1 MRHFLSIILFFGLFP
16 GVSAQL
22 SILPEQL
29 LSEYVQIE
37 SVTGNEAPA
46 ALFLLEKCREAGLNT
61 FIFHDEQNSFNFA
74 ASLYPLESGK
84 PNVVFHSHC
93 DVVHE
98 GDSAQWTYLPY
109 SGTIA
114 DSAVWGRGV
123 VDNKAMSVMGLMALG
138 SFIDTAKSR
147 DLPFNFTML
156 VVSNEEEGGQ
166 LGAGRVI
173 NEYLDLL
180 NPVVVFGEGGAG
192 MKNILTSDPK
202 RTVFGI
208 SVIHKQGMW
217 LELSLKNNSSAHG
230 AIVSDDNINVRMVNG
245 LHRLG
250 RQKRKLKITDAS
262 SLMVKEL
269 STYEKGLLRCIFR
282 HPRFFF
288 PLAKK
293 RILKNPLLSLIFT
306 DTYNITNINSPYS
319 PMNSVAGEIRAILDC
334 RFLEPTYDEDV
345 VRRISKKTKCPEME
359 IQVLKKT
366 PGALYTHPD
375 RYYDWLR
382 KAILQNT
389 PGAAV
394 VPMLFP
400 AIADNN
406 YFRNKGIPT
415 YGFFPCRLEVEDINR
430 IHNTNEQISFG
441 CLYQGI
447 DIYKKLIQTAIS
459 ELPGKEE

>member
-1 MRHFLSIILFFGLFP
+1 MRYFLSIILFFGLFP
-16 GVSAQL
+16 GVLAQL

-37 SVTGNEAPA
+37 SVTGNEANA
-46 ALFLLEKCREAGLNT
+46 ALFLLEKCREAGLHT
-61 FIFHDEQNSFNFA
+61 VVFHDEPHSFNFA

-98 GDSAQWTYLPY
+98 GDSAQWTYPPY

-114 DSAVWGRGV
+114 DNAVWGRGAI
-123 VDNKAMSVMGLMALG
+123 DNKAMSVMGLAAIS
-138 SFIDTAKSR
+138 SFVDTAKTR

-156 VVSNEEEGGQ
+156 VVSNEEEGGH
-166 LGAGRVI
+166 LGAGRVMK
-173 NEYLDLL
+173 EHLDIL
-180 NPVVVFGEGGAG
+180 NPSVVFGEGGAG
-192 MKNILTSDPK
+192 MKNVLFSNPE

-217 LELSLKNNSSAHG
+217 LELSLKNHSSAHG
-230 AIVSDDNINVRMVNG
+230 AIASDDNINTRMVAG

-250 RQKRKLKITDAS
+250 QQKRKLKITDAS

-269 STYEKGLLRCIFR
+269 STYEKGLIRCVFR
-282 HPRFFF
+282 HPRLFF

-293 RILKNPLLSLIFT
+293 RILKEPLLSLIFT

-319 PMNSVAGEIRAILDC
+319 SMNSVAGEIRAILDC
-334 RFLEPTYDEDV
+334 RFLAPTYAEDV
-345 VRRISKKTKCPEME
+345 VNYISKKTKCPEME

-366 PGALYTHPD
+366 PDARYTRPD

-382 KAILQNT
+382 EAILQND

-406 YFRNKGIPT
+406 HFRNKGIPT
-415 YGFFPCRLEVEDINR
+415 YGLLPCRIEVEDINR
-430 IHNTNEQISFG
+430 IHNIDERIPID
-441 CLYQGI
+441 CLHQGI

-459 ELPGKEE
+459 EAPGKKK